1 MFDIFEGGKD
11 PSVSHY
17 QFPAW
22 LFIRRNMI
30 KEIARVTDYYHKR
43 PYNLNGSNILKDLL
57 NNINIPI
64 SYDTARYVDM
74 FIERAMIL
82 SKSFGFSS
90 PYSNSHVFN
99 GLFYGEGS
107 TELII
112 LNDQYENIDKL
123 EENWK
128 EIESFKVL
136 LHPISDFGL
145 TTPDGTKQ
153 STAAGFAVIE
163 INLAM
168 LAIQYRTFMRIMERN
183 QHSDDTSKKLLLSVS
198 NFLMMFPLANM
209 LYSHLDLVI
218 YNRFKNIYYGEPM
231 SSPLRRLPFTI
242 RDYTSRIDK
251 TLSKIIAVLTD
262 RKYPYGVILTMIPT
276 IHSENM
282 YTALQLP
289 DYPPTRQIDWVYAVA
304 RLGPYR
310 LLVELGGQQSID
322 INQSQLV
329 TVKRNLRYLRKDSI
343 LETKL
348 SKEDLHTVN
357 DDMIYIESVI

>member
-1 MFDIFEGGKD
+1 MFDIFEGGID

-22 LFIRRNMI
+22 LFIRRNMSN
-30 KEIARVTDYYHKR
+30 EIARITDYYHKR
-43 PYNLNGSNILKDLL
+43 PFKLDGSNVLRDLL
-57 NNINIPI
+57 NNINVPI
-64 SYDTARYVDM
+64 SYDLDRYVDR
-74 FIERAMIL
+74 FIERAMSL
-82 SKSFGFSS
+82 SKSFGFST
-90 PYSNSHVFN
+90 PFNNSHVFN
-99 GLFYGEGS
+99 GLFYGDGS

-112 LNDQYENIDKL
+112 VNDQYEDLSEL
-123 EENWK
+123 EKNWK

-153 STAAGFAVIE
+153 STANGFAVIE
-163 INLAM
+163 INLAK
-168 LAIQYRTFMRIMERN
+168 LAVQYRTFMRIMERN
-183 QHSDDTSKKLLLSVS
+183 QNSENTSDKLLLSVS
-198 NFLMMFPLANM
+198 NFLTMFPLANM

-231 SSPLRRLPFTI
+231 SSSLRRLPFTI

-262 RKYPYGVILTMIPT
+262 KKYPYGVILTMIPT

-304 RLGPYR
+304 RLAPYR
-310 LLVELGGQQSID
+310 LLIELGGQQSID
-322 INQSQLV
+322 INESQLV
-329 TVKRNLRYLRKDSI
+329 SAKRNLRYLIKENI
-343 LETKL
+343 LESKL
-348 SKEDLHTVN
+348 NKEDLYIVN
-357 DDMIYIESVI
+357 DDMTFIESVI

>member
-1 MFDIFEGGKD
+1 MFDIFEGGED

-22 LFIRRNMI
+22 LFIRRNMQ
-30 KEIARVTDYYHKR
+30 KEIARITDYYHKR
-43 PYNLNGSNILKDLL
+43 PFYLNSNNILKDLL
-57 NNINIPI
+57 NNINVPI
-64 SYDTARYVDM
+64 SHDLDRYVDM
-74 FIERAMIL
+74 FIDRAMKL
-82 SKSFGFSS
+82 TKSLGFST
-90 PYSNSHVFN
+90 PFNNSHVFN

-107 TELII
+107 SELII
-112 LNDQYENIDKL
+112 LNDQYENLSEL
-123 EENWK
+123 ESNWK

-153 STAAGFAVIE
+153 STANGFAVIE

-168 LAIQYRTFMRIMERN
+168 LAVQYRSFMRIMERN
-183 QHSDDTSKKLLLSVS
+183 QQSEDTSNKLLLSVS
-198 NFLMMFPLANM
+198 NFLMMFPMANM

-218 YNRFKNIYYGEPM
+218 YNRFKNLYYGEPM
-231 SSPLRRLPFTI
+231 SASLRRLPFTI

-251 TLSKIIAVLTD
+251 TLLKIISVLTD

-282 YTALQLP
+282 FKALQLP

-304 RLGPYR
+304 RLNVYR
-310 LLVELGGQQSID
+310 LIIELGGQQSID
-322 INQSQLV
+322 INESQLV
-329 TVKRNLRYLRKDSI
+329 TAKRNLRYLQNQNI
-343 LETKL
+343 LKTKL
-348 SKEDLHTVN
+348 NKDDLHDVE
-357 DDMIYIESVI
+357 DDIKYIESVI